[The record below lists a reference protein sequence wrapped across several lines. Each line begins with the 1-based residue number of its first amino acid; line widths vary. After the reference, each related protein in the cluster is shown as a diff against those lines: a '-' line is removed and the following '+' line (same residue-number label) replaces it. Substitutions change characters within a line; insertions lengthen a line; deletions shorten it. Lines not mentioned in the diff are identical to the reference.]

1 MKGNIYVVDR
11 DEDGRIAVQALL
23 SASCGCVVR
32 GFRSRDDFLAQAAQ
46 LDHGVVLVDMRM
58 SGTAELEGLDAINA
72 FDGRFLTVVL
82 ARDCTVPVAVQA
94 MKARAFDLLERPCD
108 SEALVEAVQA
118 ARLQLEKDRAEIE
131 RREGAKVAL
140 AKLSGRE
147 REVLKG
153 LIDGRPNKQIA
164 FELQLSA
171 RTVEIYRANLMDKL
185 QVRSLS
191 EALRI
196 AFTAGHFS
204 QG

>member
-1 MKGNIYVVDR
+1 MRGNIYVVDR
-11 DEDGRIAVQALL
+11 DDAMRTTVQTLL
-23 SASCGCVVR
+23 SASCGCIVQ
-32 GFRSRDDFLAQAAQ
+32 GFRSREDFLAEAAQ

-58 SGTAELEGLDAINA
+58 SGAAELEGLDAITA
-72 FDGRFLTVVL
+72 FDGKFLAVVL
-82 ARDCTVPVAVQA
+82 ARECTVPVAVRA

-108 SEALVEAVQA
+108 SSTLVKAVQA
-118 ARLQLEKDRAEIE
+118 ALVQLEKNRADFE
-131 RREGAKVAL
+131 RREEAKVAL

-204 QG
+204 QI